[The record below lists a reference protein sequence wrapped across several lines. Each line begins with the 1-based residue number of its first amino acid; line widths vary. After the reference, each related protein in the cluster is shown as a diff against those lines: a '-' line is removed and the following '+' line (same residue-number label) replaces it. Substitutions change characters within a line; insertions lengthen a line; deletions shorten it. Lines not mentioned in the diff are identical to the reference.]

1 MRHHRSRAREG
12 DLATR
17 VPRGRSV
24 RAAIAAVIAILAPA
38 GAAFADHHRIADG
51 DAPPVADGQVVLVN
65 ATTKIGDLGQ
75 LDRIRRALDQ
85 RGMLFRLPESLEATL
100 DQRNVL
106 VADLDAIK
114 EAYANMD

>member
-1 MRHHRSRAREG
+1 PARHSFPTRRSS
-12 DLATR
+12 DL
-17 VPRGRSV
+17 
-24 RAAIAAVIAILAPA
+24 
-38 GAAFADHHRIADG
+38 FADHHRIADG

-106 VADLDAIK
+106 VADLRS
-114 EAYANMD
+114 EEHTSELQSLAY